1 MLIFFLCQ
9 VLSLVA
15 VPKLRSLRSR
25 NLRYLSKVNIYII
38 YLSNILIC
46 KLKPIK
52 EKKRKRRIIE
62 SDNEEEEE
70 IKEKKSKIKLEDTE
84 MKDVETKKPETKQE
98 NNEDNVNLKIENM
111 EIASQPTDDAFDKE
125 IEEANAEEKEVKKEK
140 QEMMSIIHTM

>member
-1 MLIFFLCQ
+1 
-9 VLSLVA
+9 
-15 VPKLRSLRSR
+15 
-25 NLRYLSKVNIYII
+25 
-38 YLSNILIC
+38 
-46 KLKPIK
+46 
-52 EKKRKRRIIE
+52 
-62 SDNEEEEE
+62 
-70 IKEKKSKIKLEDTE
+70 